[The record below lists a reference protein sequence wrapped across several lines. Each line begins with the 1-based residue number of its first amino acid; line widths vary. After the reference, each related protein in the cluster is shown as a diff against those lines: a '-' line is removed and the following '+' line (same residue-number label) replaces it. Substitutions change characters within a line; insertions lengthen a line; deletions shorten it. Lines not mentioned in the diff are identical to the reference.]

1 MNNGIILTVNIGSAS
16 KKYALYIDGKRVL
29 DAHLEHEEKW
39 SSPRRSELQ
48 LREGGYLAS
57 WNIGGVSG
65 KKTVTSEEFARAAA
79 VIVEMARKEKL
90 LVGKFDVIGIRVVA
104 PGIYFTEHREIDYTY
119 LAKLESAQ
127 ELAPLH
133 VAATL
138 AEIKELRRLFPD
150 TPLVGASDSAF
161 HKTMPDVARRY
172 ALPESLVKEYELY
185 RYGYHG
191 LSFQSAAKKLSSLQG
206 GIPARAVIC
215 HLGSG
220 SSITALA
227 NGRSIDTT
235 MGFTPLEGLPMATRS
250 GSIDPGAVI
259 FLAEKLGLTPREL
272 EKKLNGESGLL
283 GVSQLSSDIRE
294 LLKAEKKG
302 NESAKLA
309 LDLFVYNVRKQIGAM
324 AAALGGID
332 ALVFTGTV
340 GERSNIMRKRIVENL
355 KFLKISLSPHA
366 NNHAL
371 GGVDAVI
378 SKTTARV
385 SVHVF
390 VADEA
395 AEIERI
401 TNELA

>member
-1 MNNGIILTVNIGSAS
+1 MAKTILIANIGSAS
-16 KKYALYIDGKRVL
+16 KKYALYADGRRVF
-29 DAHLEHEEKW
+29 DAHFEHEKNV
-39 SSPRRSELQ
+39 
-48 LREGGYLAS
+48 YLVS
-57 WNIGGVSG
+57 LNIGGVSS
-65 KKTVTSEEFARAAA
+65 KKPVTAEEFARAAA
-79 VIVEMARKEKL
+79 IVVEMAQKEKL
-90 LVGKFDVIGIRVVA
+90 LIGELAVTGIRVVA
-104 PGIYFTEHREIDYTY
+104 PGIYFTEHCKIDDAY
-119 LAKLESAQ
+119 LAKLEAAK

-133 VAATL
+133 VTATL
-138 AEIKELRRLFPD
+138 AEIKELRRLFPN

-161 HKTMPDVARRY
+161 HKTMPEVARRY
-172 ALPESLVKEYELY
+172 ALPESLVKEHELY

-191 LSFQSAAKKLSSLQG
+191 LSFQSATRKLGSLPDG
-206 GIPARAVIC
+206 VPSRTVIC

-227 NGRSIDTT
+227 NGKSIDTT

-250 GSIDPGAVI
+250 GSIDPGAII
-259 FLAEKLGLTPREL
+259 FLAEKLKLAPREL
-272 EKKLNGESGLL
+272 EKKLNNESGLL

-340 GERSNIMRKRIVENL
+340 GERSNIMRERIAEGL
-355 KFLKISLSPHA
+355 EFLKISLSPRA
-366 NNHAL
+366 NNRVL

-385 SVHVF
+385 PVHVL

-395 AEIERI
+395 GEIEQI
-401 TNELA
+401 TRGLS